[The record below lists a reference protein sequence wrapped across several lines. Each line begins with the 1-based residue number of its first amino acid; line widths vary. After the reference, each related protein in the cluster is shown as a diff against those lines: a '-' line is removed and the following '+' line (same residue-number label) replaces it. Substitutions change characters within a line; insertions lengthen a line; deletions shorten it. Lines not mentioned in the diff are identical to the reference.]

1 MKSNLGQLS
10 IAHHYLL
17 LMLVGYVFMSCSK
30 SATDVTPLSKS
41 PSSLKPN
48 TMEVKYLGSTY
59 TLKYITNA
67 KIVNYGSFRAL
78 ALYGQD
84 QLPLEYNPMLLIR
97 FDFPLPLPDTK
108 KYSYAK
114 TADQY
119 YEPRLSLVTFF
130 LQDQSSKT
138 NYKKTIVSSGD
149 LVSAN
154 GNLEITDLQEGK
166 FVQGR
171 FTFDLKDKSGGTAAA
186 EGVFNINF

>member
-1 MKSNLGQLS
+1 M
-10 IAHHYLL
+10 AHHYLL
-17 LMLVGYVFMSCSK
+17 LMFFGYVFMSCSK

-41 PSSLKPN
+41 PSSLKAN
-48 TMEVKYLGSTY
+48 TMEVKYLGNTY

-67 KIVNYGSFRAL
+67 KIVNYGSFKAL
-78 ALYGQD
+78 TLYAQD
-84 QLPLEYNPMLLIR
+84 QLPFEYNPMLVIR
-97 FDFPLPLPDTK
+97 FDFPLPLPDAP
-108 KYSYAK
+108 KYSYVK
-114 TADQY
+114 TADEY
-119 YEPRLSLVTFF
+119 YKPGLSLVTFY

-138 NYKKTIVSSGD
+138 NYRKTIVSSGD

-171 FTFDLKDKSGGTAAA
+171 FSFDLKDKSDETAAA

>member
-1 MKSNLGQLS
+1 M
-10 IAHHYLL
+10 AHHFLL
-17 LMLVGYVFMSCSK
+17 LMIIGYVFMSCSK
-30 SATDVTPLSKS
+30 SATDVSPLSKS
-41 PSSLKPN
+41 PSSLKSN
-48 TMEVKYLGSTY
+48 TMEVKYLGNTY

-84 QLPLEYNPMLLIR
+84 QLPLEYNPMLMIG
-97 FDFPLPLPDTK
+97 FDFPLPLPTTK
-108 KYSYAK
+108 KYSYSK
-114 TADQY
+114 TADEFNKQG
-119 YEPRLSLVTFF
+119 LSYVVFH